1 MVVFDGNCAVGC
13 GPGTDYPL
21 NTYISMYART
31 NRCYNELGSR
41 TNYVLAY
48 PPVQPQ
54 FCSKYR
60 NTGENCCNI

>member
-1 MVVFDGNCAVGC
+1 MVMLDDNFAVGC

-41 TNYVLAY
+41 TNDV
-48 PPVQPQ
+48 
-54 FCSKYR
+54 CSSIPYC
-60 NTGENCCNI
+60 T